1 MLSGIAFPLEDE
13 VVFLVYDP
21 ENPEVLS
28 VAVFVAGQ
36 DMPVHVFDL
45 PLATVQLFLGGL

>member
-13 VVFLVYDP
+13 VIFLVYDP
-21 ENPEVLS
+21 ENPAILT
-28 VAVFVAGQ
+28 VAVFTAGE
-36 DMPVHVFDL
+36 DMPIHIFDL